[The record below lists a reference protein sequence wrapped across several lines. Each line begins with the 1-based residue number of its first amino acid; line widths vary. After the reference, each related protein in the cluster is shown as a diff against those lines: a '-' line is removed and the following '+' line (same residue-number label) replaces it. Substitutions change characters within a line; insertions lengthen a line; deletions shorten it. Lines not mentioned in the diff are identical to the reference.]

1 MLYFFQILLASFLGA
16 AGQIFFKI
24 GAKTFT
30 GGLFN
35 TIISFLTNKF
45 LFLGLVLYGISTLIY
60 VTTLK
65 HISLSI
71 AYPTNATSYI
81 AVIILSYLFLGE
93 PLSLYKVLGAVI
105 ILIGVS
111 ILWIK

>member
-1 MLYFFQILLASFLGA
+1 MFYFFQILLASFLGA

-24 GAKTFT
+24 GAKTLT

-35 TIISFLTNKF
+35 TILSFLTNKF
-45 LFLGLVLYGISTLIY
+45 LFIGLMLYGISTLIY

-65 HISLSI
+65 HVSLTV
-71 AYPTNATSYI
+71 AYPTIATSYI
-81 AVIILSYLFLGE
+81 VVILLSYLFLGE
-93 PLSLYKVLGAVI
+93 PLSFYKVIGTII
-105 ILIGVS
+105 ILIGVI

>member
-1 MLYFFQILLASFLGA
+1 MGA

-24 GAKTFT
+24 GAKTLT
-30 GGLFN
+30 GNLLN
-35 TIISFLTNKF
+35 TVISFLTNKF
-45 LFLGLVLYGISTLIY
+45 LFLGLVFYGISTLIY

-71 AYPTNATSYI
+71 AYPTIATSYI
-81 AVIILSYLFLGE
+81 AVILLSYFFLGE
-93 PLSLYKVLGAVI
+93 PLSFYKVIGTII

-111 ILWIK
+111 VLWIK